1 MSDMQEVVSAACP
14 ACQATLRFAHNWVI
28 VTNAAM
34 LSLTWCVDCGYT
46 LNVQYIGQMP
56 VEAGQSA
63 GPHLIIP
70 N

>member
-14 ACQATLRFAHNWVI
+14 ACQATLRFAHNI
-28 VTNAAM
+28 VTNAAGSM
-34 LSLTWCVDCGYT
+34 LSLTWCVDCGHT

-63 GPHLIIP
+63 GPHSIIP